1 MRMVGADLQIRLV
14 VKSALG
20 TTAPAGKT
28 PYALADGVGYRPFLA
43 DRFTGAN

>member
-1 MRMVGADLQIRLV
+1 MAAGSQISRV
-14 VKSALG
+14 VKVALG

-43 DRFTGAN
+43 DRFTGAD